1 MRNDMG
7 IALMPS
13 RREFVLGSIGAGI
26 AALGGGCATA
36 PETDSIPAMLKQ
48 VVGANEK
55 SVGMIAITVDEAG
68 SRMATS
74 GSSGVAGLALDDNT
88 VFEIMS
94 ITKVLTALMLV
105 DMAERGEV
113 AVDDPVAKYLPASL
127 TMHEHGR
134 PITLLDLAS
143 YTSGLPNMPGNLPP
157 NWWANPN
164 SLDEYAEDKLYEFLS
179 SYVPKYEP
187 GTHYEYAN
195 VGFGLLGIA
204 LARRAGKS
212 YEEFLIERV
221 CNPLGLSNTRI
232 TLSDDMRRHLVQ
244 PHDLELKPW
253 PLWNCPAMAGAGAAR
268 SNVRDLT
275 AFLKMCMGLKQ
286 TPLSAAM
293 SRLVE
298 TRKPTTVAGTQAGLG
313 WFITSAG
320 DEEIVWKTGLSGGC
334 NTFIGFSTR
343 SRRGAIV
350 LCNFIWQPIDVG
362 TTNLGIRL
370 IDPDFQPVAFLPLYV
385 GG

>member
-1 MRNDMG
+1 M
-7 IALMPS
+7 AVTH
-13 RREFVLGSIGAGI
+13 RREFLLGSLGAGI
-26 AALGGGCATA
+26 AAFGGGCTTA
-36 PETDSIPAMLKQ
+36 PETESVRAVLKQ
-48 VVGANEK
+48 TVGANGK
-55 SVGMIAITVDEAG
+55 VAGMIAITVDEAG
-68 SRMATS
+68 TRMATF

-94 ITKVLTALMLV
+94 ITKVMTALMLV
-105 DMAERGEV
+105 DMARRGEV
-113 AVDDPVAKYLPASL
+113 AFDDPVAKYLPASL

-157 NWWANPN
+157 KWWANPD
-164 SLDEYAEDKLYEFLS
+164 LLGEYTEDELYEFLS

-204 LARRAGKS
+204 LARRAGKG
-212 YEEFLIERV
+212 YEELMIERV
-221 CNPLGLSNTRI
+221 CKPLGLSNTRI

-244 PHDLELKPW
+244 PHDIELKPW
-253 PLWNCPAMAGAGAAR
+253 HLWNCPAMAGAGAAR

-275 AFLKMCMGLKQ
+275 AFLRVCIGFKQ

-293 SRLVE
+293 ARLVE
-298 TRKPTTVAGTQAGLG
+298 TRKPTPVAGTRAGLG

-320 DEEIVWKTGLSGGC
+320 GGEIIWKTGLSGGC

-343 SRRGAIV
+343 SRRGALV
-350 LCNFIWQPIDVG
+350 LSNFIWHPVDVG

-370 IDPDFQPVAFLPLYV
+370 IDPDFKPIDFVPLYA